1 MSSPPPP
8 PSPGPAPLAGP
19 AGIDEIA
26 QRHGIV
32 GRRAELRGLLA
43 CVRAGRHA
51 LLEGPVGVGKTAL
64 ARAVAHGAGLGFVRV
79 DGDGRYTEARLV
91 GHFDPPG
98 VLARGY
104 LPELFV
110 PGPLLLALQG
120 GHVLFL
126 NELNR
131 MPEGVQNVLLP
142 ALDEGMV
149 LVPHLGEVRAAPGFR
164 VVATQNPAEFVAA
177 GQLSEALLDRF
188 ELVRLGHQP
197 EDEEVEIVR
206 GSARGAPSDAL
217 ARAAVALVRETRAD
231 PRVRRGASVRA
242 AIAIAE
248 LAVELDGD
256 LRAAAAL
263 ALPTRIEL
271 AEGREAPIEQLVDE
285 LERRAAAKAGAEKKS
300 PSTPP
305 PSLGR

>member
-1 MSSPPPP
+1 MSSPPLAQPP
-8 PSPGPAPLAGP
+8 ATHRPGSDAA
-19 AGIDEIA
+19 IDEIA
-26 QRHGIV
+26 REYGIV

-64 ARAVAHGAGLGFVRV
+64 ARAVAEGAGLGFVRV

-110 PGPLLLALQG
+110 PGPLVTALRG

-164 VVATQNPAEFVAA
+164 VIATQNPAEFVAA

-188 ELVRLGHQP
+188 ELVRLGHQS
-197 EDEEVEIVR
+197 EAEEVEIVR
-206 GSARGAPSDAL
+206 HAARGAPPEAL

-248 LAVELDGD
+248 LAAQLDGD

-263 ALPTRIEL
+263 ALPTRMEL

-285 LERRAAAKAGAEKKS
+285 LDRRAAAKAGAEKKS
-300 PSTPP
+300 P
-305 PSLGR
+305 